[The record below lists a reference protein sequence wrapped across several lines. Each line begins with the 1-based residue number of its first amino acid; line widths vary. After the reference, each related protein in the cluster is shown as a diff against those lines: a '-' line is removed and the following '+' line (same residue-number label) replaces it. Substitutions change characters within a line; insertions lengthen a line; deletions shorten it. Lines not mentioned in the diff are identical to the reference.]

1 MTPTDFNTLPG
12 GPPLPDGIDPTD
24 PMRQVA
30 AGANGVERWL
40 MEASAHAY
48 QVVRSTTPVQSR
60 GRTVQRPNFTKQER
74 KRWGMSLK
82 WPQITA
88 RFDYDESFR
97 FHLDLKPV
105 RGSES

>member
-1 MTPTDFNTLPG
+1 MTPADFNALPG
-12 GPPLPDGIDPTD
+12 GPPLPEEIDPTD
-24 PMRQVA
+24 PI
-30 AGANGVERWL
+30 GVERWL

-60 GRTVQRPNFTKQER
+60 GRTVQRPNFSKQER

-97 FHLDLKPV
+97 FHLSLHL
-105 RGSES
+105 